1 MREDFQ
7 QAVEAIERV
16 RCEATLGD
24 DWATLA
30 QIFSNELGFVHS
42 SGYVHDKVG
51 YLDFLR
57 TRVKTLR
64 ISRPAPPTCK
74 IIGGSVLVFGPIDQ
88 QMERRADAAL
98 VNVSGWT
105 TQLWTRNDNAWKL
118 IHQQSTRRSA

>member
-1 MREDFQ
+1 MQEHFQ

-24 DWATLA
+24 DWATLE
-30 QIFSNELGFVHS
+30 QIFSNELAFIHS
-42 SGYVHDKVG
+42 PGYVHDKAG

-74 IIGGSVLVFGPIDQ
+74 IMSDGVLVFGAIDQ
-88 QMERRADAAL
+88 QIERRADGSI

-105 TQLWTRNDNAWKL
+105 TQLWSPDEKSWKL
-118 IHQQSTRRSA
+118 VHQHSTRRSE